1 MAPPRLSLQND
12 RVGHQ
17 GGGGGGGT
25 WAQIGDG
32 AENYDVNRE
41 PPCGGEKEEKT
52 NNGGSDYKKIRTDSC
67 DRVVGKIKCQYS
79 ERSSV
84 V

>member
-52 NNGGSDYKKIRTDSC
+52 NNGGSDYKKLGRIRAIGSSE
-67 DRVVGKIKCQYS
+67 KIKCQYS